1 MKTSLLFSFLLLC
14 FTSYAQP
21 QWGASLNMLF
31 GAGEAAYAD
40 PPDGYAD
47 MSSAVMLNGN
57 VGFPWGDWLLGGGYF
72 HAVPGIDV
80 GGFDASFI
88 ELGFFLGPNF
98 EIADDH
104 ELRVTAEI
112 GFRQWFSSDQDN
124 MSALGTNLLGT
135 FIINKDNKISP
146 AINLGFN
153 AQPAG
158 GNDDV
163 FFSHSPQM
171 FIGGGII
178 IHPD

>member
-1 MKTSLLFSFLLLC
+1 MKILLLFSLLFFC

-21 QWGASLNMLF
+21 QWGASLNFLL
-31 GAGEAAYAD
+31 GAKEAAYAD

-47 MSSAVMLNGN
+47 MGSAVMLNGN

-72 HAVPGIDV
+72 HAAPGMDI

-112 GFRQWFSSDQDN
+112 GFRQWFSSDLDN
-124 MSALGTNLLGT
+124 MSALGTNLLAT
-135 FIINKDNKISP
+135 FIFNKDNTISP

-171 FIGGGII
+171 LIGGGII
-178 IHPD
+178 FHPD